1 MVKDIKR
8 SYSFYWI
15 LFFGALTAC
24 VQHIYFIGNA
34 EYYDIYSG
42 NLEIRTISYIMSG
55 GLFLLIGSIF
65 AQRDKNLDRS
75 KLVLYYLGLALIGFS
90 YLMSLTRGI
99 YAISIATL
107 LIFPFLQRKKV
118 RIAKVTFQLILIGF
132 VIIYGARILLPNLDL
147 ASLLNKKFEGLIYS
161 DSFTVAYKTR
171 AQGALSEFNIWLNN
185 TSLILGTGAAL
196 PPEFELSETT
206 ESGALYHVGF
216 TAYLA
221 HFGILGIV
229 LYAVLLPFT
238 TIKIA
243 RRYYQ
248 RHSIDYGGRI
258 ALIAIACVLY
268 DVFGLPWSQHHLQA
282 TSQISGLIYGALWGL
297 YVRKHMKSEKLRFS
311 ATIS

>member
-1 MVKDIKR
+1 
-8 SYSFYWI
+8 
-15 LFFGALTAC
+15 
-24 VQHIYFIGNA
+24 
-34 EYYDIYSG
+34 
-42 NLEIRTISYIMSG
+42 
-55 GLFLLIGSIF
+55 
-65 AQRDKNLDRS
+65 
-75 KLVLYYLGLALIGFS
+75 
-90 YLMSLTRGI
+90 
-99 YAISIATL
+99 
-107 LIFPFLQRKKV
+107 V